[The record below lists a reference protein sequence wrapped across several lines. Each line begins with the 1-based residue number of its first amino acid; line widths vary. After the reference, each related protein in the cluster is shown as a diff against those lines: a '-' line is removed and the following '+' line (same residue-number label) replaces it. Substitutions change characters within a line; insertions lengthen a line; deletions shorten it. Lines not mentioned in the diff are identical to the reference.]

1 MGAEW
6 RIVIIMTPPQSAS
19 ISKGKLT
26 VPTAKPQVLVTN
38 DDGADS
44 PILVPLLR
52 ELSKLAEL
60 CVVAPAAEC
69 SWTSKSMSR
78 FEPLVLAEIEC
89 GGFPVQTLTGKPAD
103 CANIGIHNLCS
114 AKPSLVVSGINM
126 GVNSGLAFT
135 LSSGTIGAAVEGFL
149 AGVPSAAFSLELPE
163 PAFAL
168 WRRSR
173 RLDPAL
179 DALVA
184 AAAVSAADIT
194 AEILRGGLPVGADMI
209 AVNMPANTR
218 RESPRCLTGLAKTS
232 YGPLFTQRTAEPHFE
247 YHSCQLQLVGDGPNS
262 DVEALA
268 RGAIAITPLRY
279 SLGAPI
285 SSVDRQRF
293 ERGVFTPE
301 VAVKRGGC
309 G

>member
-1 MGAEW
+1 
-6 RIVIIMTPPQSAS
+6 MTA
-19 ISKGKLT
+19 
-26 VPTAKPQVLVTN
+26 AKPQVLVTN

-44 PILVPLLR
+44 PILVPLLW

-60 CVVAPAAEC
+60 CPVVPAAEC

-103 CANIGIHNLCS
+103 CANIGIHNLCPE
-114 AKPSLVVSGINM
+114 KPALVISGINM

-149 AGVPSAAFSLELPE
+149 AGVPSAAFSLELPGS
-163 PAFAL
+163 AFAL
-168 WRRSR
+168 WRQSR

-179 DALVA
+179 DALIAA
-184 AAAVSAADIT
+184 AAAVTADIA
-194 AEILRGGLPVGADMI
+194 AEILRGGLPAGADMI
-209 AVNMPANTR
+209 AVNMPASTR
-218 RESPRCLTGLAKTS
+218 SESPRCLTGLARTR
-232 YGPLFTQRTAEPHFE
+232 YGPLFTRRAAEPHFE
-247 YHSCQLQLVGDGPNS
+247 YHSCQLQLVGDGANS
-262 DVEALA
+262 DVEALE

-279 SLGAPI
+279 SIGIPI
-285 SSVDRQRF
+285 SPVDRQRF
-293 ERGVFTPE
+293 ERSVFTPE
-301 VAVKRGGC
+301 GAVKRGGR

>member
-1 MGAEW
+1 
-6 RIVIIMTPPQSAS
+6 MTVA
-19 ISKGKLT
+19 KL
-26 VPTAKPQVLVTN
+26 QVLVTN

-52 ELSKLAEL
+52 ELSELAEL
-60 CVVAPAAEC
+60 CVVVPAAEC

-103 CANIGIHNLCS
+103 CTHIGIHNLCP
-114 AKPSLVVSGINM
+114 AKPALVISGINM

-135 LSSGTIGAAVEGFL
+135 LSSGTIGAAIEGFL
-149 AGVPSAAFSLELPE
+149 AGVASVAFSLALPE
-163 PAFAL
+163 PAYAL

-184 AAAVSAADIT
+184 AAAVVAAEIA
-194 AEILRGGLPVGADMI
+194 AEILRGGLPAGADMV

-218 RESPRCLTGLAKTS
+218 RESPRCLTGLARTS
-232 YGPLFTQRTAEPHFE
+232 YGPLFTRREAEPHFA
-247 YHSCQLQLVGDGPNS
+247 YHSCQLQLVGDRANS

-279 SLGAPI
+279 SLDAPI
-285 SSVDRQRF
+285 SLVDRQRF

-301 VAVKRGGC
+301 DAVKRSDC

>member
-1 MGAEW
+1 MLLYDAISE
-6 RIVIIMTPPQSAS
+6 RIHSEGET
-19 ISKGKLT
+19 T
-26 VPTAKPQVLVTN
+26 VTAAKPQVLVTN

-44 PILVPLLR
+44 PLLVPLLR
-52 ELSKLAEL
+52 ELAELAEL
-60 CVVAPAAEC
+60 CVVVPATEC
-69 SWTSKSMSR
+69 SWTGKSMSR
-78 FEPLVLAEIEC
+78 FEPLVLAEIDC

-103 CANIGIHNLCS
+103 CAHIGIHNLCP
-114 AKPSLVVSGINM
+114 AKPAIVISGINM

-149 AGVPSAAFSLELPE
+149 AGASSAAFSLELPE
-163 PAFAL
+163 SAYAL

-179 DALVA
+179 DALISAATAVA
-184 AAAVSAADIT
+184 AEIAA
-194 AEILRGGLPVGADMI
+194 ELLRGGLPAGADMV

-218 RESPRCLTGLAKTS
+218 RESPRCLTDLARTS
-232 YGPLFTQRTAEPHFE
+232 YGPLFARREDAPHFA
-247 YHSCQLQLVGDGPNS
+247 YHSCQLQLVGDGTDS

-268 RGAIAITPLRY
+268 RGEVAITPLCY

-293 ERGVFTPE
+293 ERGGGG
-301 VAVKRGGC
+301 RG
-309 G
+309 

>member
-1 MGAEW
+1 
-6 RIVIIMTPPQSAS
+6 MTPSQSAS
-19 ISKGKLT
+19 KSKGKPT
-26 VPTAKPQVLVTN
+26 VTAAKPQVLVTN

-52 ELSKLAEL
+52 ELSELAEL
-60 CVVAPAAEC
+60 CVVVPVAEC

-78 FEPLVLAEIEC
+78 FEPLALAEIEC
-89 GGFPVQTLTGKPAD
+89 GGLPVQTLTGKPAD
-103 CANIGIHNLCS
+103 CANIGIHNLCP
-114 AKPSLVVSGINM
+114 AKPALVISGINM
-126 GVNSGLAFT
+126 GVNCGLAFT

-184 AAAVSAADIT
+184 AAAAVAAEIS
-194 AEILRGGLPVGADMI
+194 AEILRGGLPAGADMV
-209 AVNMPANTR
+209 AVNMPASTR
-218 RESPRCLTGLAKTS
+218 RESPRCLTGLARTS
-232 YGPLFTQRTAEPHFE
+232 YGSLFARRADEPHFA
-247 YHSCQLQLVGDGPNS
+247 YHSCQLQLVSDGTNS

-279 SLGAPI
+279 SLDAPI

-293 ERGVFTPE
+293 ERGGFTPKG
-301 VAVKRGGC
+301 AVKRDSRG
-309 G
+309 

>member
-1 MGAEW
+1 
-6 RIVIIMTPPQSAS
+6 MTA
-19 ISKGKLT
+19 
-26 VPTAKPQVLVTN
+26 AKPQVLVTN

-44 PILVPLLR
+44 PLLVPLLR
-52 ELSKLAEL
+52 ELSELAAL
-60 CVVAPAAEC
+60 CVVVPAAEC
-69 SWTSKSMSR
+69 SWSSKSMSR

-103 CANIGIHNLCS
+103 CAHIGIHNLCS
-114 AKPSLVVSGINM
+114 AKPALVVSGINM
-126 GVNSGLAFT
+126 GTNSGLAFT

-173 RLDPAL
+173 QLDPAL

-184 AAAVSAADIT
+184 AAAVVAAEIA
-194 AEILRGGLPVGADMI
+194 AEILRGGLPAGADMV

-218 RESPRCLTGLAKTS
+218 RKSPRCLTGLARMS
-232 YGPLFTQRTAEPHFE
+232 YGPLFARCENESHFA
-247 YHSCQLQLVGDGPNS
+247 YHSCQVQLVGDGANS

-268 RGAIAITPLRY
+268 CGEVAITPLRY
-279 SLGAPI
+279 SLSAPI

-293 ERGVFTPE
+293 ERGGGG
-301 VAVKRGGC
+301 RG
-309 G
+309 